1 MANQHGHGGHEDPA
15 GHGGHG
21 GHGGS
26 GFHGMMVVG
35 KETVYL
41 SHLPMFTDPTHAV
54 QAILK
59 ATFTAE
65 SGNPR
70 SVYADDRER
79 TGTKMYTLRPEKFV
93 LSDLVSPDTGQ
104 PPPRRSFR
112 GTIFRGH
119 FERTDPPTPILTD
132 IVVEVKNV
140 VYFRELDLDAQ
151 GLPQLGY
158 LLFGKGDELF
168 LAHLITRP
176 PDFDQILS
184 VRVVGHE
191 FTDEEL
197 RHGVLLT
204 VPERANS
211 IAERIMEG
219 EQVMAAAR
227 LAEDAPETAEIQVQA
242 GIEFYF
248 EEGELRVPDTFDQTE
263 AERSAGF

>member
-1 MANQHGHGGHEDPA
+1 MANQHGNGGHEGP
-15 GHGGHG
+15 GGHG
-21 GHGGS
+21 GLGR
-26 GFHGMMVVG
+26 HGMLIVG
-35 KETVYL
+35 EETVYL
-41 SHLPMFTDPTHAV
+41 SHLPMFTDPTHAI
-54 QAILK
+54 QAILE

-93 LSDLVSPDTGQ
+93 LSDLVSPDTVQ

-119 FERTDPPTPILTD
+119 FERGGKPISED
-132 IVVEVKNV
+132 IVVEVTNV
-140 VYFRELDLDAQ
+140 VLFRQLFADSQE

-158 LLFGKGDELF
+158 LLFGKGRELF
-168 LAHLITRP
+168 LAHSITKP
-176 PDFDQILS
+176 PDFDQVLS
-184 VRVVGHE
+184 VRIVGRD

-197 RHGVLLT
+197 RRGVLISF
-204 VPERANS
+204 PERANS
-211 IAERIMEG
+211 ISERIREG
-219 EQVMAAAR
+219 EQVMAVAR

-248 EEGELRVPDTFDQTE
+248 EEGELRVPDTIDQTE